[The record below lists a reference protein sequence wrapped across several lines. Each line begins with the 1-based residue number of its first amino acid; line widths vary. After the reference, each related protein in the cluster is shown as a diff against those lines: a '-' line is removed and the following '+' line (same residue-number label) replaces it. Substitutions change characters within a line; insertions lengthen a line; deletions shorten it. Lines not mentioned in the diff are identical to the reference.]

1 MTIMRLKKR
10 ATAVVV
16 GLSLLALSGC
26 SLNKFMSN
34 QESVNYKSTVA
45 GEPLTIP
52 PDLTQADSN
61 PHYRAPEG
69 MATYSKYAQSQAAR
83 NAQNADNTV
92 LPNTPGMKVM
102 RDGDIRWL
110 VVDKSAQDLY
120 PKVVEFWGDQGFT
133 IHNQDPK
140 AGLIQT
146 DWAENRAKIPEG
158 WIRSALGG
166 LLDEVF
172 DSGERDRFRTRI
184 ERVNGHT
191 EIYISHQHMVE
202 KVSPDFSTSKW
213 VPGKED
219 QGLNAAMLARLMVYL
234 GTNVNEA
241 QTLIAQAVKDP
252 TQTKVQT
259 QTAGQSADLTL
270 SEPFDRA
277 WRRVGIALDSAGFSV
292 DDRDR
297 SAGDY
302 YISYLDTDTGVKIE
316 QQTFIGRMFG
326 TKNTAAPTKYRLHV
340 AQQSDG
346 TSSLVTVLDA
356 NGKRDDSATAK
367 RIITVLSQ
375 HMGTPPGS

>member
-1 MTIMRLKKR
+1 MRLKKH

-26 SLNKFMSN
+26 SLNKFMSD

-83 NAQNADNTV
+83 NAQNADNAV

-102 RDGDIRWL
+102 RDGDIHWL
-110 VVDKSAQDLY
+110 VVDQPAQSIY

-166 LLDEVF
+166 LLDQVF

-241 QTLIAQAVKDP
+241 HTLIAQAVKDP
-252 TQTKVQT
+252 TQTKVQA
-259 QTAGQSADLTL
+259 QTAGQSADLTV

-316 QQTFIGRMFG
+316 QQTFIGRLFG

-375 HMGTPPGS
+375 HMGTPSGS